1 MRGIR
6 IRIVFRTRL
15 RTFATVAVA
24 GTILVFAAAIWL
36 SPLGPGPG
44 LPNGATRLRIA
55 TEAPHLV
62 PHFGCPAALL
72 GPVRV
77 ATAGDELIV
86 LAVGTN
92 EPVAVVWPTG
102 WAAWRLD
109 GRAELVGRDGT
120 VIAREGDVIENR
132 FGGGMGDDGAAHI
145 CIIGG

>member
-1 MRGIR
+1 M
-6 IRIVFRTRL
+6 FRTKR
-15 RTFATVAVA
+15 RTIATLGSLFV
-24 GTILVFAAAIWL
+24 LLLFAAAFWL

-44 LPNGATRLRIA
+44 LPEGATRLHIS

-86 LAVGTN
+86 LAVGTD
-92 EPVAVVWPTG
+92 EPVNVVWPTG